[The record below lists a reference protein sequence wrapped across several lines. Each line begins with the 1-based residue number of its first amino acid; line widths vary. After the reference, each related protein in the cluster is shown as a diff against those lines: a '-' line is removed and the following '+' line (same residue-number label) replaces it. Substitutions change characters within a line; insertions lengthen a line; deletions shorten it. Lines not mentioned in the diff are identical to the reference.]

1 MRKTR
6 GKNLKEIKKKK
17 KIKKKSRGRW
27 GVMATASGGGAVVR
41 PLFVMVGLVER
52 QAMAELTNPRE
63 RSTLLCLDLN
73 LGLKFGLCLV
83 AKKV

>member
-6 GKNLKEIKKKK
+6 GKNLKEKKKE
-17 KIKKKSRGRW
+17 KKSRGRW

-63 RSTLLCLDLN
+63 RSTLLCLVWN